1 MRRVLLL
8 LATAPAWAQDPLSL
22 REAVRLGVRSNP
34 SLAAAAAGIKAADAR
49 IGQARSGG
57 LPKVNYT
64 ESFTRSDNPVFVF
77 SSLLTQR
84 QFGQENFN
92 IATLNRPDFLNNFQ
106 SQITLD
112 QPLYDANRTRYAV
125 QSAEIGRAL
134 TTEEQ
139 RRAQLDVISAIVRA
153 YNDAALAAENLE
165 TARQALRSAEA
176 DLRRAQ
182 TVRAAGM
189 STDVDVLSIRVHLA
203 AVTERRVKAAAD
215 LDVARAALNGALG
228 LPLDTPHQLT
238 TDLKRAD
245 VADLSLEQW
254 EKSAAGERPEMKE
267 TRLASSLAQ
276 TDSAAARSALLP
288 QIDFHAG
295 FEADRQT
302 FATRGGANWMV
313 GVSMRVNLFNGFADK
328 QRITETAHLME
339 RARAGERQADTAVR
353 LQVRRAYAD
362 LRSAEQRI
370 EAAQASVAESEESLR
385 IVQNRYEAGMSDVT
399 DLLRNETAVLE
410 SRTRYLAAVH
420 DQRIAAAMLELAAG
434 RLSPDSQV
442 LD

>member
-153 YNDAALAAENLE
+153 YNDAALAAEN
-165 TARQALRSAEA
+165 SK
-176 DLRRAQ
+176 RR
-182 TVRAAGM
+182 G
-189 STDVDVLSIRVHLA
+189 
-203 AVTERRVKAAAD
+203 
-215 LDVARAALNGALG
+215 
-228 LPLDTPHQLT
+228 
-238 TDLKRAD
+238 
-245 VADLSLEQW
+245 
-254 EKSAAGERPEMKE
+254 RP
-267 TRLASSLAQ
+267 
-276 TDSAAARSALLP
+276 
-288 QIDFHAG
+288 
-295 FEADRQT
+295 
-302 FATRGGANWMV
+302 
-313 GVSMRVNLFNGFADK
+313 
-328 QRITETAHLME
+328 
-339 RARAGERQADTAVR
+339 
-353 LQVRRAYAD
+353 
-362 LRSAEQRI
+362 
-370 EAAQASVAESEESLR
+370 
-385 IVQNRYEAGMSDVT
+385 
-399 DLLRNETAVLE
+399 
-410 SRTRYLAAVH
+410 
-420 DQRIAAAMLELAAG
+420 
-434 RLSPDSQV
+434 
-442 LD
+442 